1 MHAENEWHIYCVWC
15 TYDKYRKY
23 TNKYHIVDTSAYL
36 FAILPD
42 IAKFNDPI
50 AHVIDVN
57 NNGIIKHLSI
67 LNGKWKKDFVFVD

>member
-1 MHAENEWHIYCVWC
+1 MLMMIMMKTTNIFCCAPGQ
-15 TYDKYRKY
+15 YDKYTKKDKICLDVI
-23 TNKYHIVDTSAYL
+23 TLIDVYL

-67 LNGKWKKDFVFVD
+67 LNGK

>member
-1 MHAENEWHIYCVWC
+1 MLKTNDTFNGCEARTTNTEN
-15 TYDKYRKY
+15 TPKY
-23 TNKYHIVDTSAYL
+23 IIEVTSAYL

-67 LNGKWKKDFVFVD
+67 LNGEWEENFVVLN